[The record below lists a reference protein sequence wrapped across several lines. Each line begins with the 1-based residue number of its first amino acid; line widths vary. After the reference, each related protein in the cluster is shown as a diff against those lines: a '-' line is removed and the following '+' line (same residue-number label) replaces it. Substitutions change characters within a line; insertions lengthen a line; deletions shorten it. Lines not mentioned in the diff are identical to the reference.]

1 MKYIPYLFFFLFCC
15 VACNNH
21 QESQIQVTL
30 EVAGSNRPELE
41 KVLSHFENEK
51 PDKLKLEAARY
62 LIANMGGHTSLQG
75 KRLEVYKKMV
85 REAKKPI
92 SKDTLA
98 VIWKR
103 AKAVKGEGMEMEED
117 AALISS
123 AYLIRHIDQSVEGW
137 LASPWKEQVEFEE
150 FCHTILPYRVNSEQ
164 LSAGWVDSL
173 RVRYAPVIK
182 DIKDAKRAYEAVMKK
197 LDKEFRESEVP
208 CPYTPDILTLDN
220 MKIGPCKDQCMLTVA
235 ILRALSIPSA
245 YDYVTHWTNYS
256 RVGHSWVTWVYKGET
271 YTWEK
276 KDTVARKA
284 NRIPASLMKA
294 EFIPDEDY
302 LYSVDTLKRVSKVY
316 RAGYGPE
323 VAEDV
328 SEVYGLKGYCEIE
341 VPGKVEIAYLCTFR
355 TGKDWE
361 PVDAVYVKRGKC
373 KFEHL
378 GCGTVYLI
386 MEKRGDK
393 LLPLSSPFILR
404 EGGKVEWLVADKQV
418 TEEVR
423 LTRKYPLMGHW
434 ITQWH
439 KMIGGRIEASNRP
452 DFEQAVVLDSLTETP
467 VYRNLL
473 RNHHLEECFR
483 YVRYVCPE
491 NCRTPLAELE
501 FHEASNEMIR
511 NEITLTPTAGDT
523 ALSASSDRLRK
534 GKASTLQIERD
545 EALKKGK
552 MVTSVLDDT
561 AQAVSAGVLL
571 KGEPIGSEGLPERSM
586 RQTFDGNLMSVC
598 STKKK
603 YWVGLDLKKPCRI
616 GDIVLYPKNDGNFI
630 DIGDR
635 YELFYYDKGWVSL
648 GKQTAIDFFLIYRNV
663 PKGALLLLKDYSKGK
678 EERIFI
684 YKQDK
689 QVWG

>member
-15 VACNNH
+15 LACNNH
-21 QESQIQVTL
+21 QESQIQATL

-41 KVLSHFENEK
+41 KVLFHFENEK

-220 MKIGPCKDQCMLTVA
+220 IKIGPCKDQCMLTVA
-235 ILRALSIPSA
+235 ILRALSIPAA

-256 RVGHSWVTWVYKGET
+256 RVGHSWVALVVDGKT

-276 KDTVARKA
+276 KDTLVRPAS
-284 NRIPASLMKA
+284 RIPASVMKA

-316 RAGYGPE
+316 RAQYGGKIP
-323 VAEDV
+323 EDV
-328 SEVYGLKGYCEIE
+328 SAAYQLSGYCEIE
-341 VPGKVEIAYLCTFR
+341 VLEGVEVAYLCTFR
-355 TGKDWE
+355 TGKNWE
-361 PVDAVYVKRGKC
+361 PMDASYVKRGKC
-373 KFEHL
+373 RFEHL
-378 GCGTVYLI
+378 GCGTVYLC
-386 MEKRGDK
+386 MKKEGEK
-393 LLPLSSPFILR
+393 LYPLSSPFLLH
-404 EGGKVEWLVADKQV
+404 EGGVLEWLIPDKQAR
-418 TEEVR
+418 EEVV
-423 LTRKYPLMGHW
+423 LTRKYPLMGNW
-434 ITQWH
+434 ISQWH

-452 DFEQAVVLDSLTETP
+452 DFEQVIVLDSITETP
-467 VYRNLL
+467 VYRN
-473 RNHHLEECFR
+473 CFR
-483 YVRYVCPE
+483 NRSIDRYYRYLRYVCPE

-501 FHEASNEMIR
+501 FYEAF
-511 NEITLTPTAGDT
+511 TGK
-523 ALSASSDRLRK
+523 RLE
-534 GKASTLQIERD
+534 GKVIAA
-545 EALKKGK
+545 EALTEK
-552 MVTSVLDDT
+552 SRQ
-561 AQAVSAGVLL
+561 QA
-571 KGEPIGSEGLPERSM
+571 
-586 RQTFDGNLMSVC
+586 FDGNLMSVC
-598 STKKK
+598 STKGR
-603 YWVGLDLKKPCRI
+603 YWIGLDLGRRCRV
-616 GDIVLYPKNDGNFI
+616 GQIVLYPKNDGNFI
-630 DIGDR
+630 DVGDV
-635 YELFYYDKGWVSL
+635 YELFYYDAGWVSL
-648 GKQTAIDFFLIYRNV
+648 GRKTATDLFLAYQNV
-663 PKGALLLLKDYSKGK
+663 PAGALLLLKDYTKGK
-678 EERIFI
+678 EERIFLYRKGRQI
-684 YKQDK
+684 
-689 QVWG
+689 WE